1 MRRRR
6 RDDAADEQPQDQWPR
21 CRHRSRHRRDD
32 RCTPAQGQQGQRQAQ
47 APEARCEN
55 ATGRAAGLRIA
66 DNAPCPMH
74 PGAGHTWGECWENAR
89 NRANNNN
96 QSNAQGAGGRQRCG

>member
-6 RDDAADEQPQDQWPR
+6 DEAADGPQQERPR
-21 CRHRSRHRRDD
+21 RQHRSCHRRDERRALD
-32 RCTPAQGQQGQRQAQ
+32 PGQRQAQ
-47 APEARCEN
+47 APEARREN
-55 ATGRAAGLRIA
+55 AAGRAAGLRIA

-74 PGAGHTWGECWENAR
+74 PGARHTWGECRENAR

-96 QSNAQGAGGRQRCG
+96 N